1 MKVYHNALLL
11 PQMMRVTSKKIRK
24 LLENTYRKRL
34 CGRFLFLSIPSLI
47 LNNARYKPKTPE
59 LCSEPKREMGY
70 EVVLHVYHT
79 NQTLGKKGLRKITKT
94 PPSTSNNASYKPK
107 KTQNYSEPL
116 SERGYEVVPIKN
128 TKKFYV

>member
-11 PQMMRVTSKKIRK
+11 PQIMRVTSKKIRK

-34 CGRFLFLSIPSLI
+34 CGRFLFLSQKSKITALI
-47 LNNARYKPKTPE
+47 LNNARFKPKKQGVMRSFYMYITQIKPLKKMDYE
-59 LCSEPKREMGY
+59 RLLKRPHQPQIML
-70 EVVLHVYHT
+70 V
-79 NQTLGKKGLRKITKT
+79 
-94 PPSTSNNASYKPK
+94 TSKK

-128 TKKFYV
+128 KKKFDV

>member
-59 LCSEPKREMGY
+59 LCSEPKRE
-70 EVVLHVYHT
+70 
-79 NQTLGKKGLRKITKT
+79 
-94 PPSTSNNASYKPK
+94 
-107 KTQNYSEPL
+107 
-116 SERGYEVVPIKN
+116 RGYEVILHVYQTNQTDYERLLKRPHQPQIMLV
-128 TKKFYV
+128 TSQKKPKITRNH